1 MAKVQKRKTA
11 RKKRNTQGVVIKNK
25 VKNETPIKKIRM
37 QTKRMAVSKTKS
49 KKFYVIANWK
59 MNPTTAPRAKALF
72 GAISERSR
80 RLKYTNIVVCPP
92 FLYIDTLKSGYSG
105 RKIAFGAQT
114 CFLEESGPFTG
125 EVSAPMIK
133 SVGGEY
139 VILGHSERR
148 AMGETDE
155 DIRTRADNA
164 LNSNLTPVICIG
176 EDARDED
183 GDYLAVIKN
192 QVHAIFYG
200 MSRDWLRRVIIAYE
214 PIWAI
219 GKTGKDAVTAH
230 GLHETGMY
238 IRKILAE
245 MFDKSIAI
253 EQRILYGG
261 SVKAENASALIDGTQ
276 VEGFLVGSASLN
288 AEEFFGI
295 AEAVEDYAKR

>member
-1 MAKVQKRKTA
+1 MVKAQKRKTVV
-11 RKKRNTQGVVIKNK
+11 KKRNTRRIAITKKTHK
-25 VKNETPIKKIRM
+25 VTPIKKVRAQI
-37 QTKRMAVSKTKS
+37 KRRVASEVES

-59 MNPTTAPRAKALF
+59 MNPTTLLKAEALF
-72 GAISERSR
+72 GAIRDGSR
-80 RLKYTNIVVCPP
+80 LLKHAKTIVCPP
-92 FLYIDTLKSGYSG
+92 FLYLNTLKDGYSG
-105 RKIAFGAQT
+105 KKVAFGAQT
-114 CFLEESGPFTG
+114 CFVEEYGPFTG

-155 DIRTRADNA
+155 DVRARANSA
-164 LNSNLTPVICIG
+164 LSANLTPIICIG
-176 EDARDED
+176 EHARDDD
-183 GDYLAVIKN
+183 GEYLAVIKN

-238 IRKILAE
+238 IRKVLAE

-261 SVKAENASALIDGTQ
+261 SVKAENAAALIDGTQ

-288 AEEFFGI
+288 AEEFLKI
-295 AEAVEDYAKR
+295 IEAVESYAKK

>member
-1 MAKVQKRKTA
+1 MVKAQKRKTA
-11 RKKRNTQGVVIKNK
+11 IKKR
-25 VKNETPIKKIRM
+25 ETKRVAIKKKP
-37 QTKRMAVSKTKS
+37 QKATPTKRVRTHVKRKVAPETNS

-59 MNPTTAPRAKALF
+59 MNPTTVARAETLF
-72 GAISERSR
+72 DATNERARS
-80 RLKYTNIVVCPP
+80 LKHTNIVICPP
-92 FLYIDTLKSGYSG
+92 FLYLDTLKNRYSG
-105 RKIAFGAQT
+105 KKIAFGAQT
-114 CFLEESGPFTG
+114 CFVEDHGPFTG
-125 EVSAPMIK
+125 EVSAPMVK

-155 DIRTRADNA
+155 EIRARADNA

-176 EDARDED
+176 EDVRDDD
-183 GDYLAVIKN
+183 GDYLGVIKN

-238 IRKILAE
+238 IRKVLAE

-261 SVKAENASALIDGTQ
+261 SVKAENAAALIDGTQ
-276 VEGFLVGSASLN
+276 VEGFLVGSASLD
-288 AEEFFGI
+288 AEEFLEI
-295 AEAVEDYAKR
+295 IEAVESYAKK